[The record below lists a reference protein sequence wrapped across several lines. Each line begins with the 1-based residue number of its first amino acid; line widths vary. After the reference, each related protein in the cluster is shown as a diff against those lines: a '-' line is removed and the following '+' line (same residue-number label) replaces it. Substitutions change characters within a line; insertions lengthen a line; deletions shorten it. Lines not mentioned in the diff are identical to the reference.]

1 MKTAFQHQ
9 RNKHLV
15 QSVFEELLFYYE
27 ADYLTH
33 LEWANQS
40 RSIFLALGMLGKKSC
55 RFIIDFSK
63 SACQF
68 KLMKTDFQHQR
79 NKHLVQSVFEKLL
92 FYYEADSLTNS
103 EWAYG
108 FKEWVQRNWKTIFLL
123 INDSLKF
130 YLRIHFIIF
139 KLNLWSWMFTGEL
152 VHYVYIIYLLY
163 LILIFLASAFSH
175 QSWPLKTPGFHFDLF
190 LGHLS
195 MDQSSL

>member
-15 QSVFEELLFYYE
+15 QSVFEQLLFYYE

-92 FYYEADSLTNS
+92 FYYEADYLTHLEWANQSRSIFLALGMFIESSCQFVIYFSKSACQFKLMKTAFQNQRNKHLVLSVFEHLLFYYEADYLTHS
-103 EWAYG
+103 EWA
-108 FKEWVQRNWKTIFLL
+108 
-123 INDSLKF
+123 
-130 YLRIHFIIF
+130 
-139 KLNLWSWMFTGEL
+139 
-152 VHYVYIIYLLY
+152 
-163 LILIFLASAFSH
+163 
-175 QSWPLKTPGFHFDLF
+175 
-190 LGHLS
+190 
-195 MDQSSL
+195 